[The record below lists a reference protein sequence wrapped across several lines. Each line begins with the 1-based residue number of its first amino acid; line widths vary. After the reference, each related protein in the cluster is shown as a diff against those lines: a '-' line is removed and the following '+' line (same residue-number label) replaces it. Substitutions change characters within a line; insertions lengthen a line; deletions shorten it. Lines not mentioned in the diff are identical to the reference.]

1 MPSRKIQATETKLF
15 FYVQAVIII
24 GITKTMKI
32 KIVII
37 LPNTNGVNPLEI
49 IMAKIGKLNGENL
62 KNIQMQM
69 EEQLWSVLNVAV
81 VS

>member
-1 MPSRKIQATETKLF
+1 
-15 FYVQAVIII
+15 
-24 GITKTMKI
+24 MKI